1 MANKATKEGR
11 RKIPLFDHYIISGE
25 ILRVDDKKYK
35 LLQAKLIILEREYQA
50 QLKHE
55 KIEGKMLE
63 KLLHQISVLT
73 GQIKAP
79 ECVKCGEPKKA
90 GGIQWIDHVKCE
102 RKDDEVDEGVS
113 PPKFEVVK

>member
-1 MANKATKEGR
+1 MDKKVTKDGR

-25 ILRVDDKKYK
+25 SLRGDDKKYK

-55 KIEGKMLE
+55 KIEGKMME

-73 GQIKAP
+73 GQLKAP

-90 GGIQWIDHVKCE
+90 GGIQWLDHAKCE
-102 RKDDEVDEGVS
+102 RKADEVDEGVS